1 MIKQKMSSTSIHEAI
16 DTDGKFFVKN
26 DVGDYENVSLYKL
39 MISKKNSHA
48 DVTLDTGEIR
58 QVNIDDLYV

>member
-1 MIKQKMSSTSIHEAI
+1 MSSTSIHEVM

-26 DVGDYENVSLYKL
+26 GVGDYESVNLYKL

-48 DVTLDTGEIR
+48 DVTLDTGEIK